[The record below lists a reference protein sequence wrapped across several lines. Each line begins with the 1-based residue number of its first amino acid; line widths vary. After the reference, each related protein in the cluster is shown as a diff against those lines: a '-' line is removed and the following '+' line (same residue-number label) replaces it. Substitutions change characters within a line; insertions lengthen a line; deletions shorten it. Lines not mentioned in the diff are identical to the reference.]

1 MAHHVDIGGENPH
14 VNYEPSIAGGL
25 REAQYPAHDEQRP
38 EIFGRLTRKRIP
50 RTNNYAQAGQRYLLM
65 EERDDLVANFVE
77 LIGQAARPVQER
89 MLWHFY
95 LVEDDFGRRVGDGL
109 GITLEE
115 VKDLPPL
122 QSQTATRT
130 SWSACAISV
139 TTVPAMWQVCR

>member
-1 MAHHVDIGGENPH
+1 
-14 VNYEPSIAGGL
+14 
-25 REAQYPAHDEQRP
+25 
-38 EIFGRLTRKRIP
+38 
-50 RTNNYAQAGQRYLLM
+50 M
-65 EERDDLVANFVE
+65 EDWERDDLVANFVE

-130 SWSACAISV
+130 SWSARAISV